1 MGKMLDGVPAD
12 AAPATAAPDLSRLG
26 APVSSPTPR
35 LAAPSLKPLF
45 GAPAFYIALVAF
57 AVLSRF
63 LYLAAKPL
71 HHDESLFA
79 YYGYFLYRGWG
90 YDYQPILHGP
100 VLQFVSA
107 LFFLLFGDNNLTMRL
122 PSAVGGLCILPVVW
136 YWGRYLGRT
145 GVRAALLLVVL
156 SPSILY
162 YSRFLRNDVPYL
174 VVTMWCALA
183 LLRALDTGA
192 RRHVFW
198 ALFAAALAFCMM
210 ESSIFF
216 FAACI
221 GFLVVMTAIDWLR
234 WRHVPADGIRQPPG
248 NVLLFVPRARGENP
262 LRAEVVFGCLLASVL
277 LVIAVMFV
285 YLRVF
290 QFSLPVDMRIAGAI
304 GPSNPQQ
311 SLLAARVI
319 MVAAL
324 FPLAL
329 AFCLVTALNFQRP
342 CGERGVYHYF
352 LRVAWMNRWAVLGG
366 IAVAVLMYAALF
378 TTLFTHVEGVDF
390 EGKKSALTPFQI
402 YKNTFDYWWDQH
414 KQHRIKGPFHFYL
427 PILFL
432 YELPAVLIV
441 LAGWA
446 RSLFS
451 GRRRLAHLAAFIG
464 VQVAVLAAYLVAT
477 RVFGMKPDWGLLD
490 RKIHITG
497 PGHILLIVFY
507 VQMLVHA
514 AGAFFVRGAFVESFL
529 TFWTVTSLFAYS
541 YAGEKVPWLTVHTAG
556 PLCLLAGLYVNRLA
570 AAANWTRARRAA
582 AWVAV
587 ALAVSWQFR
596 QVAWLNFVH
605 PWSPAERLV
614 YNHTSP
620 DIDLAVDQIKRI
632 AHDTGYGPS
641 LPILIKGEMEWPLYW
656 YLRDYPNAFPGT
668 ADNAAATSR
677 PVVLVDW
684 EWSDVPNLKDNYVIQ
699 RMKVREWWEPPLLDA
714 GKMLNVFRLLT
725 PAESRRPGTENRQI
739 ADSAVLEWRKLWHY
753 LAYRHIFLD
762 LRDPVFSNNANE
774 FAFCIRKDLFPTY
787 LRREWLSQMP
797 KRPDIPVFSEAPVI
811 NLTQDFES
819 R

>member
-1 MGKMLDGVPAD
+1 MDKLLGSAPSAVTPPAD
-12 AAPATAAPDLSRLG
+12 APAPACPSAL
-26 APVSSPTPR
+26 
-35 LAAPSLKPLF
+35 SLKPLF
-45 GAPAFYIALVAF
+45 GAPAFYIALVGLAL
-57 AVLSRF
+57 VSRF
-63 LYLAAKPL
+63 WDLAAKPL

-107 LFFLLFGDNNLTMRL
+107 FFFLLFGDNNFTMRL
-122 PSAVGGLCILPVVW
+122 PAAVGGLCILPVVW

-145 GVRAALLLVVL
+145 GARAALLLVVL
-156 SPSILY
+156 SPSILF

-221 GFLVVMTAIDWLR
+221 GFLAVMSVIDWLR
-234 WRHVPADGIRQPPG
+234 WRHAPADGIRRPPG
-248 NVLLFVPRARGENP
+248 RVLLFVPRVRGQNP
-262 LRAEVVFGCLLASVL
+262 LRAAVVFGCIAAAVLLA
-277 LVIAVMFV
+277 IALMFI

-290 QFSLPVDMRIAGAI
+290 QFSLPVDMRLAGALN
-304 GPSNPQQ
+304 PENPQQ
-311 SLLAARVI
+311 SLLAARTL
-319 MVAAL
+319 MAVALMPVA
-324 FPLAL
+324 F
-329 AFCLVTALNFQRP
+329 AFCLVTVVNFERP

-352 LRVAWMNRWAVLGG
+352 LRVAWMNRWMVLAGL
-366 IAVAVLMYAALF
+366 AVAVLMYAALF
-378 TTLFTHVEGVDF
+378 TTLFTNVEGVDF
-390 EGKKSALTPFQI
+390 EGRKSALTPLQV

-432 YELPAVLIV
+432 YELPALLIV
-441 LAGWA
+441 LHGWA
-446 RSLFS
+446 RSMKS
-451 GRRRLAHLAAFIG
+451 GRRPALQLAAFLG
-464 VQVAVLAAYLVAT
+464 VQCAVLAAYLLAT
-477 RVFGMKPDWGLLD
+477 RAFGWKPDWVTLD
-490 RKIHITG
+490 RKLHISS

-507 VQMLVHA
+507 AQVLVQF
-514 AGAFFVRGAFVESFL
+514 AGTFFVRGSFVESFL

-556 PLCLLAGLYVNRLA
+556 PLCLLAGLYVNRTVTGV
-570 AAANWTRARRAA
+570 NWTVAKRAG
-582 AWVAV
+582 AWALVGIAV
-587 ALAVSWQFR
+587 LWQLR
-596 QVAWLNFVH
+596 QDVWLNFVH

-620 DIDLAVDQIKRI
+620 DIDIAVDQIGRI
-632 AHDTGYGPS
+632 AHDTGYGRN
-641 LPILIKGEMEWPLYW
+641 LPILVKGEMEWPLYW

-668 ADNAAATSR
+668 ADNAATTSR

-699 RMKVREWWEPPLLDA
+699 RMKVREWWEPPMLDVPL
-714 GKMLNVFRLLT
+714 MLNIFRTLT
-725 PAESRRPGTENRQI
+725 PAESRKPGSENRQL
-739 ADSAVLEWRKLWHY
+739 ADSAALEWKKLWHY

-762 LRDPVFSNNANE
+762 QRDPVFSNNANE
-774 FAFCIRKDLFPTY
+774 FAFCIRRDLIPTY

-797 KRPDIPVFSEAPVI
+797 KRPEIPVYPEAPLLSI
-811 NLTQDFES
+811 ETTIGS